1 MQHGLVAHG
10 DVRADLH
17 GTAFIHVQHA
27 ASWMLVPR
35 RIRMA
40 SLSPRMET
48 CDQMLTPA
56 SSVTLPMMSA
66 LSAT

>member
-1 MQHGLVAHG
+1 MQHGWWPTVTFGPISMGQPSSTCSTLP
-10 DVRADLH
+10 
-17 GTAFIHVQHA
+17 
-27 ASWMLVPR
+27 SWMLVPR